1 VPGGER
7 PPHDTTPRWGEA
19 GIHGIARARRWD
31 VVTTVSAH
39 GLADPEL
46 EFVALPDGSLLAG
59 DAQPE
64 AALRPLADAVEREL
78 QPPYRAQGVNR
89 GGGLW
94 AVAARGIE
102 VLELPQLSGEELSL
116 VVGPGGE
123 RTLTVDGMPSF
134 AAVPELDRLASARFR
149 SYVVHGERLLGELWE
164 IQLAPL

>member
-1 VPGGER
+1 MAEGER

-39 GLADPEL
+39 GLADAEL
-46 EFVALPDGSLLAG
+46 EFVALPGGLLVGG
-59 DAQPE
+59 DELPE
-64 AALRPLADAVEREL
+64 AAFRPLADAVEREL
-78 QPPYRAQGVNR
+78 EPPYRAQGVNR

-94 AVAARGIE
+94 AVAARGID

-123 RTLTVDGMPSF
+123 RALTVDGMPSF
-134 AAVPELDRLASARFR
+134 AAVPELDRHASARFR
-149 SYVVHGERLLGELWE
+149 SYVVHGDRLSEELWE